1 MLDHRLVIHPNPVD
15 CLLIT
20 ALQTRALE
28 THELAMIRMLS
39 VDVLSRPETRTG
51 FEISALGKAKDIED
65 GVSYVY
71 WLKAR

>member
-39 VDVLSRPETRTG
+39 VDVLSR
-51 FEISALGKAKDIED
+51 
-65 GVSYVY
+65 
-71 WLKAR
+71 LKPGQGLRFRL